1 MGILLWIKQWAG
13 LVLTIKLILCSGR
26 MLSDMAT
33 GDNNLVEL
41 WIAAHFSRRGHL
53 VIICNR
59 PGSHI
64 LSFSKSIQSALEA
77 QIGFFDPTAD
87 ILPG

>member
-26 MLSDMAT
+26 MLSDMALVE
-33 GDNNLVEL
+33 NNHVEL
-41 WIAAHFSRRGHL
+41 WIAAHLSRLGHF
-53 VIICNR
+53 VIICNG
-59 PGSHI
+59 PEAHI
-64 LSFSKSIQSALEA
+64 LSFSNSIQSPLEA
-77 QIGFFDPTAD
+77 QIGFFDPAAD

>member
-1 MGILLWIKQWAG
+1 
-13 LVLTIKLILCSGR
+13 
-26 MLSDMAT
+26 MLSDMVP

-41 WIAAHFSRRGHL
+41 WISAHFSPRGHL
-53 VIICNR
+53 VIICKR
-59 PGSHI
+59 PETHI
-64 LSFSKSIQSALEA
+64 LSFGKSIQSALEA